1 MNFLEDL
8 LLTLGLS
15 WRLSAILPIFI
26 VLLFGLI
33 LGRFLFKKLKSSIL
47 KFTLIFLSGVL
58 PALIYF
64 SLFPIYQSDISND
77 FRVKQSAG
85 NIRQEAYLEVL
96 VLPDCP
102 HCLLSTDMIAK
113 LHQRQLNFKIHY
125 TIVSS
130 DSYGGRIEGKL
141 KTESLEY
148 DFRKHDSS
156 LRSLSSGSYPSFV
169 FHQKAAE
176 TLQIWNNNTFG
187 TMSLDYIEDRIQD

>member
-26 VLLFGLI
+26 LLLFGLI
-33 LGRFLFKKLKSSIL
+33 LGSFLFKKLKSSIL
-47 KFTLIFLSGVL
+47 KFTFIFFSSVL

-64 SLFPIYQSDISND
+64 SLFPIYQSDITND
-77 FRVKQSAG
+77 FRIKQRDG
-85 NIRQEAYLEVL
+85 NLRQEAYLEVL

-102 HCLLSTDMIAK
+102 YCVLSTDMITK
-113 LHQRQLNFKIHY
+113 LRRRQPNFNIHY

-130 DSYGGRIEGKL
+130 DTYGGRIEGKL

-156 LRSLSSGSYPSFV
+156 LRSLSNGSYPSFV
-169 FHQKAAE
+169 FHQKGSE
-176 TLQIWNNNTFG
+176 KLQIWNNNTFG
-187 TMSLDYIEDRIQD
+187 TMSLDYIEDRI